1 MKCPFCNYE
10 DTKVVESRCAGHRV
24 RRRRE
29 CENCLKRFTTY
40 EAVEHMP
47 LMVVKR
53 DDSREQFS
61 RKKIFDGIFKACEKR
76 PVSMTE
82 IEQIVQNIE
91 AAVETSL
98 DREVASSMIGDL
110 CMQQLREKDEVAYI
124 RFASVYREF
133 KDVESFMEE
142 LKTFLDERD

>member
-1 MKCPFCNYE
+1 
-10 DTKVVESRCAGHRV
+10 
-24 RRRRE
+24 
-29 CENCLKRFTTY
+29 
-40 EAVEHMP
+40 MP

-61 RKKIFDGIFKACEKR
+61 RKKIFDGLFKACEKR

-98 DREVASSMIGDL
+98 DREVTSSMIGDL
-110 CMQQLREKDEVAYI
+110 CMQQLRGKDEVAYI

>member
-61 RKKIFDGIFKACEKR
+61 RKK
-76 PVSMTE
+76 
-82 IEQIVQNIE
+82 
-91 AAVETSL
+91 
-98 DREVASSMIGDL
+98 
-110 CMQQLREKDEVAYI
+110 
-124 RFASVYREF
+124 
-133 KDVESFMEE
+133 
-142 LKTFLDERD
+142 FLMGFSKLVKKGQFQ